1 MKRPSTQPLVAA
13 LFAVLAAHGFGA
25 ARGMDASLNHSAH
38 AARFE
43 AGAAAPLGPTASLQ
57 KRTAR
62 RRAARRTSAPRR
74 PAANAKQQPAP
85 ASAATE
91 KAETTAPHQQVVT
104 GDSSTIGMTPE
115 QAMAVAIRE
124 ALRKPR
130 EGETRARGVLT
141 LIECGARN
149 AAVFHVRVGADTL
162 KLDGG
167 DLGGVRFTAFTPREA
182 GSEVGCGPRKLDTPV
197 VVTYRPTAEGGDL
210 VAVEFVPASFT
221 LEK

>member
-13 LFAVLAAHGFGA
+13 LFAVLAAHVFGA
-25 ARGMDASLNHSAH
+25 ARETDGPPNRSAH
-38 AARFE
+38 APRVE

-62 RRAARRTSAPRR
+62 RRSARRASAPRR
-74 PAANAKQQPAP
+74 PANAKQQPAP
-85 ASAATE
+85 TGATTE
-91 KAETTAPHQQVVT
+91 KGETPAPREQLVT

-141 LIECGARN
+141 LIECGAGN
-149 AAVFHVRVGADTL
+149 AAVFNVRVGAETL
-162 KLDGG
+162 KLNGG
-167 DLGGVRFTAFTPREA
+167 DLRGISFTAFTPREA

>member
-25 ARGMDASLNHSAH
+25 AGETDGPPNRSAH
-38 AARFE
+38 APRVE

-62 RRAARRTSAPRR
+62 RRAARRASSPRR
-74 PAANAKQQPAP
+74 PANAKQQPAP
-85 ASAATE
+85 TGTATE
-91 KAETTAPHQQVVT
+91 KGETPAPREQLVT

-115 QAMAVAIRE
+115 QAMGVAIRE

-141 LIECGARN
+141 LIECGPRN
-149 AAVFHVRVGADTL
+149 AAIFHVRAGAETL
-162 KLDGG
+162 KLNGG
-167 DLGGVRFTAFTPREA
+167 DLRGISFTAFTPREA

>member
-13 LFAVLAAHGFGA
+13 LFALLAAHGFGA
-25 ARGMDASLNHSAH
+25 ARETAGPPNRSAR
-38 AARFE
+38 AARVE
-43 AGAAAPLGPTASLQ
+43 AGAAAPLGPTAVFQ
-57 KRTAR
+57 RRTAR
-62 RRAARRTSAPRR
+62 RRPARRASAPRR
-74 PAANAKQQPAP
+74 PAAVKQLPAP
-85 ASAATE
+85 DGATTE
-91 KAETTAPHQQVVT
+91 RSETPAPREQIVT

-149 AAVFHVRVGADTL
+149 AAVFNVRVGAETL

-167 DLGGVRFTAFTPREA
+167 DLRGISFTAFTPREA
-182 GSEVGCGPRKLDTPV
+182 GSEIGCGPRKLDTPV

>member
-1 MKRPSTQPLVAA
+1 
-13 LFAVLAAHGFGA
+13 
-25 ARGMDASLNHSAH
+25 
-38 AARFE
+38 
-43 AGAAAPLGPTASLQ
+43 
-57 KRTAR
+57 
-62 RRAARRTSAPRR
+62 
-74 PAANAKQQPAP
+74 
-85 ASAATE
+85 
-91 KAETTAPHQQVVT
+91 
-104 GDSSTIGMTPE
+104 MTPE

-141 LIECGARN
+141 LIECGPGN
-149 AAVFHVRVGADTL
+149 AAIFHVRVGAATL

-167 DLGGVRFTAFTPREA
+167 DLRGIGFTAFTPRET
-182 GSEVGCGPRKLDTPV
+182 GSEIGCGPRKLDTPV